1 MGTSPYKRQTLPQ
14 NLIEGHQS
22 VFTAKQQKVL
32 MKRFQRLAEQR
43 SGTMAS
49 SAFLSMPEIVVLP
62 LTRFIVPWFE
72 FDSAVRGAGTGVS
85 GTAAAIAPLSD
96 AGGEHGRAEAGASQR
111 RSTTMTANDCAAS
124 AMSSSGMLTL
134 DGYMQLLA
142 FLSPQTSAQRK
153 HRAMF
158 ELLDAEGSGLVGL
171 PELEAGLA
179 AIVGSTLPQG
189 AVREAA
195 ASCLARG
202 LSTAGTQPH
211 QERKQQEQQDV
222 GVKIDRIIDYEGFLR
237 AVPLPQAARHL
248 TVALF

>member
-1 MGTSPYKRQTLPQ
+1 
-14 NLIEGHQS
+14 
-22 VFTAKQQKVL
+22 

-72 FDSAVRGAGTGVS
+72 CDLAVNDTGAGVS
-85 GTAAAIAPLSD
+85 ATATAITPLSD
-96 AGGEHGRAEAGASQR
+96 AGGERGRPEAGASQR
-111 RSTTMTANDCAAS
+111 HSTTMVTSNSAANAAS
-124 AMSSSGMLTL
+124 VVPYSGMLTL
-134 DGYMQLLA
+134 DGYMRLLA

-158 ELLDAEGSGLVGL
+158 ELLDAEGSGFVGL

-179 AIVGSTLPQG
+179 AIVGSTLPQE

-202 LSTAGTQPH
+202 LSTAGAQPH